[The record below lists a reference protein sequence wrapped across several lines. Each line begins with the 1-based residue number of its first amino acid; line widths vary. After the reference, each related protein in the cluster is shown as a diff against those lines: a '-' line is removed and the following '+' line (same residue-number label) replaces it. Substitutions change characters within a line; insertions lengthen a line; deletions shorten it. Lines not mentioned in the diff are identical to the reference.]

1 MCRIRPPGSDQPY
14 GRIPPQAPMDYV
26 RMPQNEVRP
35 MEFQGENEHQKR
47 LRMKLK
53 SLGKKRNE
61 RAITVGITKTK

>member
-1 MCRIRPPGSDQPY
+1 
-14 GRIPPQAPMDYV
+14 MDYV